1 MVIENRRDGAVA
13 VISLAHPPVNALNL
27 ALRRAL
33 FDFFIAARSDASV
46 EAVVM
51 HGAGNGF
58 CAGGDRKEF
67 GTANANER
75 PTLSRDVLD
84 AIERC
89 GKPVI
94 AALHGFAMGGG
105 LELALACGARVAVAD
120 TRVGLP
126 EVNIGVF
133 PLSATQRLPRVIG
146 VARAA
151 GFMLA
156 GESVAASD
164 PVIAGCFDRIVMS
177 KEGLLQAA
185 LQLAQACVTA
195 PPVLLRA
202 RPIPGDPVAE
212 LQSVLERHAGDALS
226 PAQQALLQAVR
237 AAVDISSFQAGLD
250 RAQQLFDELGGTR
263 RPSPPIR

>member
-1 MVIENRRDGAVA
+1 M
-13 VISLAHPPVNALNL
+13 P
-27 ALRRAL
+27 
-33 FDFFIAARSDASV
+33 
-46 EAVVM
+46 
-51 HGAGNGF
+51 
-58 CAGGDRKEF
+58 
-67 GTANANER
+67 
-75 PTLSRDVLD
+75 
-84 AIERC
+84 
-89 GKPVI
+89 
-94 AALHGFAMGGG
+94 AALELRSLT
-105 LELALACGARVAVAD
+105 LESA
-120 TRVGLP
+120 LP

-177 KEGLLQAA
+177 EDELLQAA

-237 AAVDISSFQAGLD
+237 AAVEADSFQAGLD
-250 RAQQLFDELGGTR
+250 CAQYLFDDARWYAASFAAGSLSAR
-263 RPSPPIR
+263 WNCVNSRSPA